1 MELKN
6 IRQEIDNIDGQI
18 AELFKQRMDL
28 SAAVAENKKATHTP
42 ILNIAREEEVLSR
55 VESLAGDYGSYARL
69 LYGNIMALSRELQY
83 GIINGDSELRSI
95 IENAD
100 RTIDRECADYTIAC
114 LGAAGSNSHLAA
126 VKFFPNANISLE
138 KNFDKVF
145 EAVAA
150 DRCDFGVLPVENSSA
165 GSVSRVYDL
174 ILKYRYFII
183 GEIDLPIEHCLC
195 AIPQTDISNIE
206 YILSHEQ
213 GLSQCSLFISEN
225 GFIKKKVGSTSAAAQ
240 TVAEEKRIN
249 YAAICT
255 KRAADE
261 FGLKVLDKNIQNNDN
276 NCTRFI
282 VISKRAIITDESSK
296 ISLCFALNNRPG
308 SLYTVLSRF
317 ASHGFDLTKIESRPL
332 PQSQFDYLFYLDFLG
347 NVRENENNRRM
358 LCALSEELPE
368 FSFLGNY

>member
-1 MELKN
+1 MDLKN
-6 IRQEIDNIDGQI
+6 IRNEIDEIDAQI
-18 AELFKQRMDL
+18 VALFKKRMDC
-28 SAAVAENKKATHTP
+28 SVAVAESKKETHTP
-42 ILNIAREEEVLSR
+42 ILNEKREEEVLSR
-55 VESLAGDYGSYARL
+55 VESLGGEYGKYARL

-83 GIINGDSELRSI
+83 AILNGDSELKNT
-95 IENAD
+95 IESAETSLN
-100 RTIDRECADYTIAC
+100 RESSQYTIAC
-114 LGAAGSNSHLAA
+114 LGAAGSNSHIAA
-126 VKFFPNANISLE
+126 MKFFPNAEISLE

-145 EAVAA
+145 EAVAS

-174 ILKYRYFII
+174 ILKYRYFIV
-183 GEIDLPIEHCLC
+183 GETDLPIEHCLC

-206 YILSHEQ
+206 VVVSHEQ

-225 GFIKKKVGSTSAAAQ
+225 GLEKKKCGSTSAAAQ
-240 TVAEEKRIN
+240 TVAQEKRIN
-249 YAAICT
+249 WAAICT
-255 KRAADE
+255 KQAADE

-282 VISKRAIITDESSK
+282 VISKKAIITERASK
-296 ISLCFALNNRPG
+296 ISLCFTLNTRPG

-317 ASHGFDLTKIESRPL
+317 ASHGFDLTKIESRPI
-332 PQSQFDYLFYLDFLG
+332 PDAQFDYLFYLDFIG

>member
-6 IRQEIDNIDGQI
+6 IRQEIDNIDEQI

-28 SAAVAENKKATHTP
+28 SAAVAENKKQSHTP

-55 VESLAGDYGSYARL
+55 VEKLSGDYGSYARL

-83 GIINGDSELRSI
+83 GIINGDSELRGI

-100 RTIDRECADYTIAC
+100 RELDRECADYSIAC
-114 LGAAGSNSHLAA
+114 LGESGSNSHLAA
-126 VKFFPNANISLE
+126 MKFFPNANISLE

-174 ILKYRYFII
+174 ILKYRYFIV

-206 YILSHEQ
+206 YVLSHEQ

-225 GFIKKKVGSTSAAAQ
+225 GFIKKKVGSTSAAAK
-240 TVAEEKRIN
+240 T
-249 YAAICT
+249 
-255 KRAADE
+255 
-261 FGLKVLDKNIQNNDN
+261 
-276 NCTRFI
+276 
-282 VISKRAIITDESSK
+282 
-296 ISLCFALNNRPG
+296 
-308 SLYTVLSRF
+308 
-317 ASHGFDLTKIESRPL
+317 
-332 PQSQFDYLFYLDFLG
+332 
-347 NVRENENNRRM
+347 
-358 LCALSEELPE
+358 
-368 FSFLGNY
+368 